1 MPVVLLLIFLVI
13 SSAGCQIIPFD
24 PGMTSDPADSAST
37 QTSVLSPNDRNSPG
51 STETGGTSSTSAVE
65 TTATTWKQVT
75 ETRPAGEDLLMGQL
89 QMMSLDDKIGQLIMA
104 GYNTT
109 AEAEQI
115 IREISPGGLILFRR
129 NIRTEQQ
136 TRQDI
141 VSLQGAVAEGLPPL
155 FIAVDQEGGVVSRLP
170 ESAGSFE
177 AAMEIGLRADVA
189 YAIASGERTGRILH
203 EWGFNVNCAPVLDI
217 GGNPDNKVIGTRAY
231 GQTADEVIVYG
242 LAVLQGLQNAGMLA
256 VVKHFPGH
264 GDTATDSHLAL
275 PVIDQP
281 LAQLQEE
288 ALRPFI
294 AALAAGADMVMMAH
308 IQFSQ
313 LDARPASLSPVL
325 VDALLRRNLGFAGI
339 VLTDDLT
346 MGAITDHY
354 ELGEAAVMAVEA
366 GCDLLLV
373 CHDIANVYL
382 VRDALMAA
390 ARSGR
395 LSEARIDASVRRI
408 LLAKSRLP

>member
-1 MPVVLLLIFLVI
+1 M
-13 SSAGCQIIPFD
+13 
-24 PGMTSDPADSAST
+24 
-37 QTSVLSPNDRNSPG
+37 
-51 STETGGTSSTSAVE
+51 E
-65 TTATTWKQVT
+65 TTTTRKQGT
-75 ETRPAGEDLLMGQL
+75 ESGPAGEDLLIGQL
-89 QMMSLDDKIGQLIMA
+89 QVMSLDNKIGQLIMA

-115 IREISPGGLILFRR
+115 IRDISPGGLILFRR
-129 NIRTEQQ
+129 NIRTELQ

-141 VSLQGAVAEGLPPL
+141 SSLQGAVAEGLPPL

-170 ESAGSFE
+170 ASAGSFE
-177 AAMEIGLRADVA
+177 SAMEIG
-189 YAIASGERTGRILH
+189 ILH

-256 VVKHFPGH
+256 VIKHFPGH

-313 LDARPASLSPVL
+313 LDTRPASLSPVL

>member
-24 PGMTSDPADSAST
+24 PGMTSDPADSASV
-37 QTSVLSPNDRNSPG
+37 QTSVLTPGDRNGPG
-51 STETGGTSSTSAVE
+51 SSESGGTTGTSVME
-65 TTATTWKQVT
+65 TTTTRKQGT
-75 ETRPAGEDLLMGQL
+75 ESGPAGEDLLIGQL
-89 QMMSLDDKIGQLIMA
+89 QVMSLDNKIGQLIMA

-115 IREISPGGLILFRR
+115 IRDISPGGLILFRR
-129 NIRTEQQ
+129 NIRTELQ

-141 VSLQGAVAEGLPPL
+141 SSLQGAVAEGLPPL

-170 ESAGSFE
+170 ASAGSFE
-177 AAMEIGLRADVA
+177 SAMEIGLRADVA
-189 YAIASGERTGRILH
+189 YAIASGEKTGRILH

-256 VVKHFPGH
+256 VIKHFPGH

-281 LAQLQEE
+281 LAQLQKE

-313 LDARPASLSPVL
+313 LDTRPASLSPVL